1 MNTNELFR
9 IPIRVSA
16 YRTKNIIL
24 PDCLN
29 HLSSGIMKQL
39 SKIARTLVFK
49 QPIPCNDFQFAFIK
63 SQFFQVSHQYTS
75 CNPSCDPSPSPTYI
89 MIVKRIIIQT
99 VRGSFSTFSCLR
111 ARKPQG
117 ISKSR
122 ELLAEWSTLNPP
134 AFKNPIS
141 TITSPPPLTI
151 RKGGWKTFWMHSGH
165 EIMPQNRLDQA
176 SKDAKTKE
184 LPRSVPYEMS
194 NLFWIP

>member
-1 MNTNELFR
+1 MALPITCLDRYPASTNLFFGKDFNPNLMNTNELFR

-49 QPIPCNDFQFAFIK
+49 QPIPYNDFQFAFIK

-122 ELLAEWSTLNPP
+122 ELLAEEALLIHLLLKIPFPP
-134 AFKNPIS
+134 
-141 TITSPPPLTI
+141 
-151 RKGGWKTFWMHSGH
+151 
-165 EIMPQNRLDQA
+165 
-176 SKDAKTKE
+176 
-184 LPRSVPYEMS
+184 
-194 NLFWIP
+194 